1 MNLSE
6 LAESDN
12 SFILED
18 SLNGFARE
26 IILENLKFP
35 NPDIFTVNGQI
46 SRIGVDVDPDS
57 GLMVPGSKLSVTFRL
72 SSITPNIPD
81 EGWTVKTTDIS
92 GNSIKSK
99 VTSVMLDRTAG
110 RATLLLRTR

>member
-1 MNLSE
+1 MNLTE

-26 IILENLKFP
+26 IVLENLKSP
-35 NPDIFTVNGQI
+35 QPDTFSVYGQV
-46 SRIGVDVDPDS
+46 SRIGVDIDPDS
-57 GLMVPGSKLSVTFRL
+57 GLLVPGSKLSVTFRL
-72 SSITPNIPD
+72 SSISPEIPE
-81 EGWTVKTTDIS
+81 EGWTVRTTDVS
-92 GNSIKSK
+92 GSSIKSK
-99 VTSVMLDRTAG
+99 VSSVMLDRTSG

>member
-18 SLNGFARE
+18 SVNGFGRE
-26 IILENLKFP
+26 IVLENLKTP
-35 NPDIFTVNGQI
+35 EPDSFTVVGQVT
-46 SRIGVDVDPDS
+46 RIGVDIDPDS

-72 SSITPNIPD
+72 SSISPELPE
-81 EGWTVKTTDIS
+81 EGWTVKTTDIL
-92 GNSIKSK
+92 GNSITSK
-99 VTSVMLDRTAG
+99 ISSVMLDRTSG